1 MVGETAV
8 TVSGKGFR
16 DLGDVK
22 CHFGVDKVQAAFVNS
37 TMLECTLP
45 ACTSLSKCVPATGVG
60 KAAVEH
66 GARHWRCQLTV

>member
-37 TMLECTLP
+37 TMLECTSP

-66 GARHWRCQLTV
+66 GARHWRCRLTV